1 MKKVVGL
8 GACVLDTLINCDR
21 FPIEDTKQKAQ
32 GIFLSGGGPVGNA
45 LVVMSKL
52 GIETEVLNINCNLSV
67 RHGGV
72 LLKVLLELFQKL
84 VGAAA
89 IGGRPPQRAKL
100 PYPSKAP
107 QKGEC
112 RASARQRGYLC
123 PWQRR
128 GALRHR
134 RS

>member
-1 MKKVVGL
+1 M
-8 GACVLDTLINCDR
+8 
-21 FPIEDTKQKAQ
+21 
-32 GIFLSGGGPVGNA
+32 
-45 LVVMSKL
+45 
-52 GIETEVLNINCNLSV
+52 
-67 RHGGV
+67 RHGDV

-112 RASARQRGYLC
+112 RASARQRGGPLAV
-123 PWQRR
+123 
-128 GALRHR
+128 GVLRL
-134 RS
+134 RSEEPHKWGVPLILKIDRTSV